1 MSQES
6 VTRGRGA
13 KGLALAKTDL
23 DPPAA
28 RPLRSRLPVAPWL
41 ANGRTTQQLADRLL
55 AAIQS
60 IAPEW
65 PTGRQ
70 SITNPGR
77 AHMTVRLRTDV
88 IARLRDNAAYRDTNR
103 SVVMEK
109 ALEIGLTVLDAG
121 FFPASSPEADS
132 PVDQAEANDDA

>member
-1 MSQES
+1 
-6 VTRGRGA
+6 
-13 KGLALAKTDL
+13 
-23 DPPAA
+23 
-28 RPLRSRLPVAPWL
+28 
-41 ANGRTTQQLADRLL
+41 
-55 AAIQS
+55 
-60 IAPEW
+60 
-65 PTGRQ
+65 
-70 SITNPGR
+70 
-77 AHMTVRLRTDV
+77 MTVRLRTDV